1 MAHTRSHAHDHEA
14 APPDRR
20 VAAAIWALAA
30 LALVATVVGL
40 VLLWPGDDRSV
51 GDGVTADD
59 VFGGE
64 PIDATVTSVERVP
77 CLGST
82 VEDPRDCILATI
94 EVEGADEPAT
104 LELATVGT
112 GATLDPGDE
121 IQVVA
126 IDQGA
131 GDVQYAFYDHDR
143 TTSLWVLGAIF
154 VVAVLLLGGWK
165 GLGALGGLAASLLVL
180 TLFVLPSILDGNSPV
195 LVAVVGSSAIAFV
208 ALYLAHGVRLT
219 TTVALVGTFSSLA
232 IVLVLSSVFIAST
245 ELTGYTDDAAF
256 FLSALGGEVDMRGIL
271 LAGFVIGALGV
282 LDDVTVTQVSAV
294 SELRLARPEAP
305 RREIFRS
312 ALTIGRDHIS
322 STVNTL
328 VLAYAGA
335 ALPLLLLFTQADQ
348 PVASVAGR
356 EVVATEVVRSLAGS
370 VGIVAAVPITTGLA
384 VLAASGP
391 RASGRRSRGSRSRQT
406 TSADGASGE
415 TAMAEPPADEHA
427 EFWGS

>member
-1 MAHTRSHAHDHEA
+1 
-14 APPDRR
+14 
-20 VAAAIWALAA
+20 
-30 LALVATVVGL
+30 
-40 VLLWPGDDRSV
+40 
-51 GDGVTADD
+51 
-59 VFGGE
+59 
-64 PIDATVTSVERVP
+64 
-77 CLGST
+77 
-82 VEDPRDCILATI
+82 
-94 EVEGADEPAT
+94 
-104 LELATVGT
+104 
-112 GATLDPGDE
+112 
-121 IQVVA
+121 VA
-126 IDQGA
+126 IDQGD
-131 GDVQYAFYDHDR
+131 GTVQYAFYDHDR
-143 TTSLWVLGAIF
+143 SLPLWVLAAIF

-180 TLFVLPSILDGNSPV
+180 TMFVLPSILDGNSPV

-208 ALYLAHGVRLT
+208 ALYLAHGFRLT
-219 TTVALVGTFSSLA
+219 TTVALVGTFASLA
-232 IVLVLSSVFIAST
+232 IVLVLSSVFIAAT

-256 FLSALGGEVDMRGIL
+256 FLSALGGEIDMRGIL

-294 SELRLARPEAP
+294 SELRLARPDAA
-305 RREIFRS
+305 RSEIFRS

-348 PVASVAGR
+348 PVTSVVGR

-391 RASGRRSRGSRSRQT
+391 LAGRRPRRGSHSRSVEPEES
-406 TSADGASGE
+406 SAEGS
-415 TAMAEPPADEHA
+415 PADEHA
-427 EFWGS
+427 GFWDS